1 MRHKYS
7 FERLNVW
14 NDSRELVKEIYKI
27 SGTFPSKET
36 YALCSQIQR
45 AVISIP
51 SNIAEGMGRLSEK
64 EQVRF
69 LEIAFGS
76 TMEVYCQLMLSV
88 DLGYLSQDKFDEIV
102 VLLDRVANKIN
113 ALSKSIKS
121 RFTD

>member
-1 MRHKYS
+1 
-7 FERLNVW
+7 
-14 NDSRELVKEIYKI
+14 
-27 SGTFPSKET
+27 
-36 YALCSQIQR
+36 
-45 AVISIP
+45 
-51 SNIAEGMGRLSEK
+51 MGRLSEK
-64 EQVRF
+64 EQLRF

>member
-14 NDSRELVKEIYKI
+14 NDSRELVKEIYKV

-36 YALCSQIQR
+36 NALCSQIQR

>member
-14 NDSRELVKEIYKI
+14 NDSRELVKEIYKV
-27 SGTFPSKET
+27 SGTFTSKET